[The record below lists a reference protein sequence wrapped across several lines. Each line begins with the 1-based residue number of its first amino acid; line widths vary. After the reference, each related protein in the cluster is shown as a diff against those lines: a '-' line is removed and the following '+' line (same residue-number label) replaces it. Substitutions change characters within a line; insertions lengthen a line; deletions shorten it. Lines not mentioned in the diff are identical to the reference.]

1 MRKRGGGGK
10 KSPWDGFHY
19 KPYSV
24 GWTLSHITDL
34 TTGHSG
40 LVLYAG
46 FSFFFFFHIKEL

>member
-1 MRKRGGGGK
+1 VVSAAHMRKRGGGGK

-40 LVLYAG
+40 LVL
-46 FSFFFFFHIKEL
+46 FFHIKEL